1 MKYQKKVLLMG
12 GMGNKFF
19 QISRALEFKRNNLT
33 VEIVFIDH
41 SIQRLYK
48 LSGHTIHSDWLDIVV
63 LARNLGL
70 DARPINFIEFIS
82 LGLRFICRKLGLPTR
97 FDEKIEDVLILDSNF
112 IKSKWDI
119 GYFQSRHHVSKRSL
133 DKVADGLLS
142 LLDIQK
148 TNISDVMTCHI
159 RGGDFASNM
168 RLSNNEIQALV
179 NFCKSESLKLVVVT
193 NDKIFCRVL
202 FEDQSYDLAYG
213 KSALD
218 DFAILASSRNLYLS
232 NSTFAFWAALIAIR
246 SHNTMTYVPENWSY
260 TDFISGTE
268 KAILKNN

>member
-119 GYFQSRHHVSKRSL
+119 GYFQSRHHVSKRL
-133 DKVADGLLS
+133 KAG
-142 LLDIQK
+142 
-148 TNISDVMTCHI
+148 
-159 RGGDFASNM
+159 SNH
-168 RLSNNEIQALV
+168 RH
-179 NFCKSESLKLVVVT
+179 
-193 NDKIFCRVL
+193 
-202 FEDQSYDLAYG
+202 EDCY
-213 KSALD
+213 
-218 DFAILASSRNLYLS
+218 ILR
-232 NSTFAFWAALIAIR
+232 R
-246 SHNTMTYVPENWSY
+246 
-260 TDFISGTE
+260 
-268 KAILKNN
+268 